1 MEMCYDEGNLP
12 IMEMCSDERNLLIME
27 MCYDELEMMDFE
39 HFSVYDRLTMEK
51 WTRIEIMAGKLW
63 EKWQNGAASGAMQSN
78 GSSTS
83 SLPPLPAAGPP
94 PILEELLGPGLQ
106 AVDVLTGITE
116 ILVSMTVIL
125 AVGGFLGALG
135 FAVNV
140 LGPRVALAQ
149 LLGLTATAPALG
161 TPNQDQSRR
170 TRRRSRWEPP
180 QCYLCSRREVSHF
193 FSCCQDLVCYDC
205 ASGRGPAM
213 CRCTSMRRTV
223 PHRPQYS
230 PLPRRTVRLLQHPIW
245 QIYNISDEPNFIVI
259 RYFRPEDATYS
270 QETTGIRY
278 TFHFFME
285 GAQWTR
291 RISAWYTA
299 TPHAQEARVFL
310 IEDSN
315 PEGNNEAEPL

>member
-1 MEMCYDEGNLP
+1 
-12 IMEMCSDERNLLIME
+12 
-27 MCYDELEMMDFE
+27 
-39 HFSVYDRLTMEK
+39 
-51 WTRIEIMAGKLW
+51 
-63 EKWQNGAASGAMQSN
+63 
-78 GSSTS
+78 
-83 SLPPLPAAGPP
+83 
-94 PILEELLGPGLQ
+94 
-106 AVDVLTGITE
+106 
-116 ILVSMTVIL
+116 
-125 AVGGFLGALG
+125 
-135 FAVNV
+135 
-140 LGPRVALAQ
+140 
-149 LLGLTATAPALG
+149 
-161 TPNQDQSRR
+161 
-170 TRRRSRWEPP
+170 
-180 QCYLCSRREVSHF
+180 
-193 FSCCQDLVCYDC
+193 
-205 ASGRGPAM
+205 
-213 CRCTSMRRTV
+213 MRRTV

-259 RYFRPEDATYS
+259 RYFRPEDAAYS